1 MRATMRPVGAWKERP
16 KRTKPTSR
24 TTATMTAGHF
34 ESSPSTMKRPSAI
47 AIATPIETQR
57 SWSQRL
63 VRVLPCSIVGALS
76 WSRNPGIDKTLAG
89 RGQPAAAVLG
99 DVLEGALG
107 GVAVVEEAVE
117 RRTGSGDPGAERAEP
132 REELRSRIADEVVRR
147 QDGEI
152 ARRANCGD
160 SVLEGGSAGLEA
172 LCPSARVERGENGPC
187 GRLCGA
193 VRDPEQHRIVV
204 RELERGELGA
214 G

>member
-1 MRATMRPVGAWKERP
+1 MRALICVVADWSERP
-16 KRTKPTSR
+16 KRTNATSR

-34 ESSPSTMKRPSAI
+34 ESSPRTMKRPSAI

-89 RGQPAAAVLG
+89 RGQPAASVLG

-117 RRTGSGDPGAERAEP
+117 RRTGSGDPRAEGAEL
-132 REELRSRIADEVVRR
+132 REELRSGIADEVVRR

-152 ARRANCGD
+152 AGRANCSD
-160 SVLEGGSAGLEA
+160 SLLEGGSAGFEA
-172 LCPSARVERGENGPC
+172 LCPSARVERGENGS
-187 GRLCGA
+187 GGA
-193 VRDPEQHRIVV
+193 FAAPSGIQSST
-204 RELERGELGA
+204 A
-214 G
+214 